1 MHARTS
7 DFKTHS
13 PRTLPRFNS
22 QRAAPREPLYCRVT
36 YTYQVDG
43 STFAVDGVTRD
54 LCRMGCAIRGTI
66 IPPVGSKTRL
76 KVFLP
81 RQKPPILL
89 NATIMWVAGDSFG
102 VQFPEMEKKDY
113 TRVRD
118 YLCRMLNMLT

>member
-1 MHARTS
+1 MHARTA
-7 DFKTHS
+7 DLKTHLT
-13 PRTLPRFNS
+13 RTLPRFNS

-76 KVFLP
+76 KVYLP
-81 RQKPPILL
+81 GHKLPISLD
-89 NATIMWVAGDSFG
+89 AKITWVAGQYFG
-102 VQFPEMEKKDY
+102 VQFPQMDRKDY
-113 TRVRD
+113 ARVRQ
-118 YLCRMLNMLT
+118 YMWSVLNMAT